1 MGAKPVILVVDDDA
15 PILTLMRNILRE
27 FGFDSRTASTGP
39 AALQAVREQ
48 TPDLILV
55 DKNMPGMD
63 GAEVIKALRA
73 QAGLSHLPI
82 LILSGEPVDRN
93 ELREIG
99 ATDAVQKPFDV
110 PALIDQIR
118 AHVGVARA

>member
-1 MGAKPVILVVDDDA
+1 MGSKPVILVVDDDA

-39 AALQAVREQ
+39 AALAAVREQ

-73 QAGLSHLPI
+73 QAGLSELPI

-99 ATDAVQKPFDV
+99 ATAAVQKPFDV